1 MLGIINYGLG
11 NIKAFSNVLKSN
23 NIEFLIIENKIDLY
37 KATKLILPGVGAFD
51 SAIKKIKDKGI
62 FEDLNRLV
70 KISKVPVL
78 GICVGMQIM
87 ADQSEEGKE
96 TGFSWIDGEI
106 KKFPNQISPKLPLPH
121 MGWNCLNI
129 KKDNKLLINIKLDY
143 FYFLHS
149 YYFHCFN
156 KDESIA
162 TSSYGI
168 EFTSIV
174 VKENIFGVQFHPEKS
189 HEAGTQLI
197 INFAKLC

>member
-1 MLGIINYGLG
+1 MLGIIDYSLG
-11 NIKAFSNVLKSN
+11 NIKAFSNILKAN
-23 NIEFLIIENKIDLY
+23 NIDFIIIDNKIDLN

-70 KISKVPVL
+70 TISKVPVL

-87 ADQSEEGKE
+87 ANQSEEGKE
-96 TGFSWIDGEI
+96 NGFSWIDGEI
-106 KKFPNQISPKLPLPH
+106 KRFPNQISPKLLLPH
-121 MGWNCLNI
+121 MGWNCLNETTH
-129 KKDNKLLINIKLDY
+129 NKLLTNIQLDY

-149 YYFHCFN
+149 FYFNCFN
-156 KDESIA
+156 KDDSLA
-162 TSSYGI
+162 TSFYGI

-174 VKENIFGVQFHPEKS
+174 AKENIFGVQFHPEKS